1 VFSADLSTRSYDGRS
16 VVTWRGEPD
25 LVDAAAVAAALTAD
39 VSVCVTVEEA
49 AGEAEHLREWAPD
62 VAV

>member
-1 VFSADLSTRSYDGRS
+1 MFSADLSTRSYDGRS

-49 AGEAEHLREWAPD
+49 AGEAGPTRKRALH